1 MDSWLVHYRPVYLHT
16 SAILDELT
24 LLQSAKIE
32 VSDRPPESLYQ
43 WYERYLK
50 GRTPNLLAH
59 LCALSYLV
67 IPYQVEKSNIVLTG
81 TSNNLIELMSHLQS
95 GVLLLIFLSAFDP
108 GEQMHW
114 S

>member
-1 MDSWLVHYRPVYLHT
+1 M
-16 SAILDELT
+16 
-24 LLQSAKIE
+24 K
-32 VSDRPPESLYQ
+32 
-43 WYERYLK
+43 YLK
-50 GRTPNLLAH
+50 GRTPNILAH

-95 GVLLLIFLSAFDP
+95 GVLLLTFLSAFDP